1 MPTGATIPVKAGW
14 NLVGYPRGTGG
25 AVSEELESL
34 GNTVVQIKNLTKS
47 NDPSLPFFLNTLIT
61 MTPGQGYWLRVS
73 ENGTWRLG
81 EAAQGSSGRDIVKM
95 TLEEEHPRWG
105 PVVVYPELSA
115 TVLAEVT
122 VGGKPVESVTLV
134 GAFVGEELR
143 AKQTVILAN
152 GRSYLTMNVNLGGT
166 EKVGYRIWDA
176 KSGKEYGVSQ
186 KMQLEIGETYGS
198 AETLVKLDGLEDMA
212 KGVIIVDISKVPFG
226 FSFQTEQ
233 GKSCLLYTSDA
244 ADE

>member
-1 MPTGATIPVKAGW
+1 M
-14 NLVGYPRGTGG
+14 
-25 AVSEELESL
+25 
-34 GNTVVQIKNLTKS
+34 
-47 NDPSLPFFLNTLIT
+47 
-61 MTPGQGYWLRVS
+61 
-73 ENGTWRLG
+73 
-81 EAAQGSSGRDIVKM
+81 
-95 TLEEEHPRWG
+95 
-105 PVVVYPELSA
+105 
-115 TVLAEVT
+115 
-122 VGGKPVESVTLV
+122 V

-152 GRSYLTMNVNLGGT
+152 GRSYLTINVNLGGT

-186 KMQLEIGETYGS
+186 QMQLEIGETYGS

-233 GKSCLLYTSDA
+233 GKSYTVQSTLNLSKWNPVR
-244 ADE
+244 EFQGTGETVKFIEVRRIYFPQQYYRVRVE